1 MVHKLATSHRI
12 LRRLAGRMRMDALQ
26 IEEKK
31 IVIRPPMIAT
41 ELEDLADETEPVNR
55 RRRVPIPGFQRYHKG
70 KFTPLAFNQL
80 V

>member
-31 IVIRPPMIAT
+31 IVIKLLMIAT
-41 ELEDLADETEPVNR
+41 ELEDLADETKPVNR
-55 RRRVPIPGFQRYHKG
+55 RK
-70 KFTPLAFNQL
+70 N
-80 V
+80 